1 MTMDLSS
8 KELVNNLFRLREVPR
23 LPFIPWISSF
33 AAGLEQV
40 SIQDMY
46 ADPGLLS
53 TALLNAQELFG
64 YDAITMGFDTSLE
77 AEACGCE
84 LDWMADDSALP
95 RVVSHPLSEG
105 ESYQDLEKQ
114 DFLQKGRIPVFLE
127 ALKRISVLRGKQ
139 VALLGVVTGP
149 FTLARHLQGESFL
162 VDPEHIP
169 DVDKQA
175 IKTSGSI
182 CLKLCRKYCETG
194 VDVIVIA
201 DELLGKIPPHLYA
214 LAASALKSI
223 WNVTGFF
230 NRPSLIVTTCCNNSS
245 VTPALELGAAGFS
258 FGQGVP
264 ASDLA
269 GLPSSQKTCFGI
281 SLSLSATAQL
291 PDISIPSKGYFLTTD
306 WEVPYATPVEVM
318 HRIMELVDSGKSK

>member
-1 MTMDLSS
+1 MEISS
-8 KELVNNLFRLREVPR
+8 KEIVNNLFRLREVPR

-46 ADPGLLS
+46 SDPGLLS

-64 YDAITMGFDTSLE
+64 YDAITIGFDSSLE

-84 LDWMADDSALP
+84 LDWMADDRALP
-95 RVVSHPLSEG
+95 RIVSHPLSEG
-105 ESYQDLEKQ
+105 ENYRDLEKQ
-114 DFLQKGRIPVFLE
+114 DFLQRGRIPVFLE

-139 VALLGVVTGP
+139 VALSGVVTGP

-162 VDPEHIP
+162 VDPEHNS

-175 IKTSGSI
+175 ITTAGSV

-201 DELLGKIPPHLYA
+201 DELLGRIAPELYS
-214 LAASALKSI
+214 LAAPVLKSI

-230 NRPSLIVTTCCNNSS
+230 GRPSIITTTGCTSSS

-258 FGQGVP
+258 FGPGVP

-269 GLPSSQKTCFGI
+269 GLPSSRKTCFGI
-281 SLSLSATAQL
+281 SLPLSATAQL
-291 PDISIPSKGYFLTTD
+291 PDINKPKKGYFLTTD
-306 WEVPYATPVEVM
+306 REIPYTTPVEVM
-318 HRIMELVDSGKSK
+318 HRIMELVDSGRSN